1 MRTAILAAAA
11 AAMVLPVA
19 APAIAKPPP
28 WAPAHGYRDKHGG
41 DDDRRDRRYD
51 RQRQQAYAQQRY
63 YAQNGYNGGYQPT
76 YYTSGNGIRY
86 WQGDTGQYYCKRSNG
101 TTGMIVGAAA
111 GALLGNK
118 VVGGTTA
125 TIVGGVAGAVIGR
138 QLEQG
143 RARCN

>member
-1 MRTAILAAAA
+1 MRTTILAAAA

-28 WAPAHGYRDKHGG
+28 WAPAHGYRDKH
-41 DDDRRDRRYD
+41 DDRRDYRRYE

-63 YAQNGYNGGYQPT
+63 YAQQGYNGGYQPT

-86 WQGDTGQYYCKRSNG
+86 WQGDSGQYYCRRSNG
-101 TTGMIVGAAA
+101 TTGMIIGAAA
-111 GALLGNK
+111 GALLGNR

-125 TIVGGVAGAVIGR
+125 TIVGGVAGAVIGK